1 MSEEE
6 SNMSETGP
14 EEVADEQR
22 RELVLKL
29 GKLAIYTPPAMLA
42 LMVTSKATAASTDAG
57 GGAGPPA
64 PPPFG
69 G

>member
-1 MSEEE
+1 MSEEKK
-6 SNMSETGP
+6 NMSETGP

-42 LMVTSKATAASTDAG
+42 LMVTSKATADSAAG
-57 GGAGPPA
+57 ETSPP
-64 PPPFG
+64 PPPFP
-69 G
+69 